1 MRHIVSIVLLF
12 LASFPARAA
21 DADVVALAKQL
32 RELDSRVLPKGVDH
46 SRMLSDDIR
55 KRIQEANERETAAWK
70 EIKTREQWE
79 RYRDKKVKALRDS
92 LSLPDGP
99 RGKPTT
105 HVTGTIKGDG
115 YIIENLVFESRP
127 GLWVTANLYQPAR
140 PRPSMEAIILCHSHH
155 APKWQGE
162 LQDMGITWA
171 RLGCAVLVMD
181 QLGHGERRQHPF
193 VEEKS
198 FAGKFRPSRQ
208 DYYFR
213 YNVALQLEL
222 VGESLMG
229 WMVWDLMRGIDLL
242 CSMPRVDDKNIFLL
256 GSVAGGGDPAAVAA
270 ALDKRIK
277 CVVPFNFG
285 GPQPETTFP
294 LPADP
299 EKAFNYAGS
308 GSWESTRNL
317 RCSIKDGF
325 FPWVIV
331 GAAAPRYLIYA
342 HEFAWDQDHDPVWKR
357 LETIYSFYDAD
368 DNLDSAH
375 GRGRVTGQ
383 PPEATHCTNIGPEH
397 RKQIYQSFWNWF
409 EIPISK
415 NDRPDRRTV
424 QELTCLTTREKET
437 LKPPTAVQQLFS
449 EQFGIHLDEVRRG
462 SGEFDLG
469 KSQGKR
475 EFAKVWTSLLGEAKP
490 STGWKTENVNAEQNG
505 EIRVERVVL
514 SPERNIVVP
523 LLLLHL
529 HASKENTRRPLV
541 IGLAQNGKESFLKQR
556 SEAIADLLASGSAV
570 CLPDL
575 RGCGETRPGDGRG
588 RQSAATSISSSELML
603 GETMLG
609 SRLRD
614 LRTLLAYLRTRP
626 DIDAKRIALWGDS
639 FAPVNPFE
647 RDLTVPLDAEK
658 LPDQCEPLGGILA
671 LIGALSEE
679 DVQAVSIEGSLV
691 SYFSL
696 FQSQFCYVPHDV
708 VFPQALW
715 FSEFVPATLVPRP
728 LRVAGLVD
736 GLNRRVDKK
745 AVEASYKSAI
755 ESYARAGA
763 KDRLQI
769 DDYDPDHKR
778 AARWLIE
785 QLKAR

>member
-1 MRHIVSIVLLF
+1 MPRIVSLLLLF
-12 LASFPARAA
+12 LASSPAQAA
-21 DADVVALAKQL
+21 DADVAALAKQL
-32 RELDSRVLPKGVDH
+32 RELDSRVLPMGVDH
-46 SRMLSDDIR
+46 GRMLSDDIR

-79 RYRDKKVKALRDS
+79 RYRDKKIKALRDS
-92 LSLPDGP
+92 LNLPDEP
-99 RGKPTT
+99 RGRPKT

-140 PRPSMEAIILCHSHH
+140 PRPSMEAIFLCHSHH

-193 VEEKS
+193 VDEKS

-229 WMVWDLMRGIDLL
+229 WMVWDLMRGVDLL
-242 CSMPRVDDKNIFLL
+242 CSMPNVDNKAIFLL

-270 ALDKRIK
+270 ALDHRIK

-317 RCSIKDGF
+317 RNSIRDGF

-342 HEFAWDQDHDPVWKR
+342 HEFAWDREHDPVWKR

-375 GRGRVTGQ
+375 GRGKVTGQ
-383 PPEATHCTNIGPEH
+383 PPESTHCTNIGPEH
-397 RKQIYQSFWNWF
+397 RKQIYESFREWF
-409 EIPISK
+409 EIPIPK
-415 NDRPDRRTV
+415 NDRPARRTV
-424 QELTCLTTREKET
+424 QELTCLTPEIMATLTPDTKDRKATGPQKVHELAADLVNRRYPLSLRGHTGIGRLPKFDPFTVKKTAPEALGDARCIRLT
-437 LKPPTAVQQLFS
+437 LK
-449 EQFGIHLDEVRRG
+449 
-462 SGEFDLG
+462 
-469 KSQGKR
+469 
-475 EFAKVWTSLLGEAKP
+475 
-490 STGWKTENVNAEQNG
+490 
-505 EIRVERVVL
+505 VEREL
-514 SPERNIVVP
+514 LVP
-523 LLLLHL
+523 ILLLLPKL
-529 HASKENTRRPLV
+529 QGNAKKYPV
-541 IGLAQNGKESFLKQR
+541 VVCVAQDGKAGFLKQR
-556 SEAIADLLASGSAV
+556 ADGIAELLSKEVAV

-575 RGCGETRPGDGRG
+575 RGCGETKPAGGRG
-588 RQSAATSISSSELML
+588 RQSTATALSSSEQML
-603 GETMLG
+603 GG
-609 SRLRD
+609 SLLRSRMD
-614 LRTLLAYLRTRP
+614 DFFSILRALQDCSEIDSERT
-626 DIDAKRIALWGDS
+626 AVWGDS
-639 FAPVNPFE
+639 FAPVNQ
-647 RDLTVPLDAEK
+647 DSAKLTVPWDAEN
-658 LPDQCEPLGGILA
+658 LPRQSEPLGGLVA
-671 LIGALSEE
+671 LLS
-679 DVQAVSIEGSLV
+679 VPFGGLKAVCVRGGLLSYRSLV
-691 SYFSL
+691 ESPFL
-696 FQSQFCYVPHDV
+696 YVPHDTIPPGVLEYGDLSQQV
-708 VFPQALW
+708 VRLAPTPIWL
-715 FSEFVPATLVPRP
+715 E
-728 LRVAGLVD
+728 GLVD
-736 GLNRRVDKK
+736 GVNRRVDTAQVHNAYGK
-745 AVEASYKSAI
+745 AVEAYKGAAEAEKLRI
-755 ESYARAGA
+755 E
-763 KDRLQI
+763 DHHEDCRL
-769 DDYDPDHKR
+769 
-778 AARWLIE
+778 AASWLIE
-785 QLKAR
+785 QLKAK